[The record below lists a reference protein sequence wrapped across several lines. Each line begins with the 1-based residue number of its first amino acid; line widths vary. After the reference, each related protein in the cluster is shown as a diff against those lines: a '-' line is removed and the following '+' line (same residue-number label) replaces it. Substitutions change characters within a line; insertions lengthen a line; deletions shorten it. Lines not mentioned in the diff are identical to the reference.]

1 MQKICDTFERTC
13 KKEFGFLN
21 AEYRL
26 KATNIE
32 KDVYGCYA
40 IYSNDVVAV
49 EIDFSIKDG
58 GIFIMLC
65 RMVNGELPAQEI
77 FVRSETVLNR
87 FDLEDV
93 VNLKNPSMEL
103 EQDFVDLYN
112 PTAKELVENL
122 KVYAEALKK
131 YAKDILS
138 GDFSSF
144 AELEKIVK
152 RRANVLRE

>member
-1 MQKICDTFERTC
+1 LQKICDTFERTC
-13 KKEFGFLN
+13 KKEFRFLS
-21 AEYRL
+21 AEYGL
-26 KATNIE
+26 KTTSIK

-40 IYSNDVVAV
+40 TYRNDVVAV
-49 EIDFSIKDG
+49 EISFEIKDG

-65 RMVNGELPAQEI
+65 RMVNGELPEDEI

-93 VNLKNPSMEL
+93 VNLNDPS
-103 EQDFVDLYN
+103 VDLEPDFADPYN

-138 GDFSSF
+138 GDFSIF

-152 RRANVLRE
+152 GRANV

>member
-1 MQKICDTFERTC
+1 MQKNYGTFERIC

-21 AEYRL
+21 AEYGL
-26 KATNIE
+26 KTTNIE

-40 IYSNDVVAV
+40 TYSNDVVAV
-49 EIDFSIKDG
+49 EISFSMKDG

-77 FVRSETVLNR
+77 FVRSDTVLNR
-87 FDLEDV
+87 FDLEDIV
-93 VNLKNPSMEL
+93 DLKNPSIDL
-103 EQDFVDLYN
+103 KPDFADPDN
-112 PTAKELVENL
+112 PTAKELTENL

-152 RRANVLRE
+152 SRA

>member
-1 MQKICDTFERTC
+1 MQKICGTFERTC

-21 AEYRL
+21 AEYGL
-26 KATNIE
+26 KMTNIE

-40 IYSNDVVAV
+40 TYSNDVVAV
-49 EIDFSIKDG
+49 EISFSMKDG

-77 FVRSETVLNR
+77 FVRSDTVLNR
-87 FDLEDV
+87 FDLEDIV
-93 VNLKNPSMEL
+93 DLKNPSI
-103 EQDFVDLYN
+103 DLKPVFADPDN
-112 PTAKELVENL
+112 PTAKELAENL

-152 RRANVLRE
+152 RRS